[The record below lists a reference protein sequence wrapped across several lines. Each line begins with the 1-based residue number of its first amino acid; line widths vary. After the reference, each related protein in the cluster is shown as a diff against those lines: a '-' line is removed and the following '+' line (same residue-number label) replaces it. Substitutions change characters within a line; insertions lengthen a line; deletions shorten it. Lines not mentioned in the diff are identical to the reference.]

1 MLNEAI
7 ESDGSWRKSPF
18 YEILGEEYI
27 PLIFQ
32 YAHEA
37 DPEAELYYN
46 DYGMDG
52 KAKRDKV
59 VELVKMLKDRGLRID
74 AVGMQGHMG
83 MDYPSVS
90 NLKPVYWHLQLPG
103 KGDGNRMGYE
113 CIAHGTD
120 GSQYFG
126 HGVL

>member
-1 MLNEAI
+1 
-7 ESDGSWRKSPF
+7 
-18 YEILGEEYI
+18 
-27 PLIFQ
+27 
-32 YAHEA
+32 
-37 DPEAELYYN
+37 
-46 DYGMDG
+46 MDG

-90 NLKPVYWHLQLPG
+90 EFEASILHLQLRS

-113 CIAHGTD
+113 CIAHDTD